1 MQTVI
6 TLKKM
11 RSQLYATNNRAQTI
25 GVMTRCLCCRC
36 QVRHKRNLCHL
47 QPVLF
52 NTGIFYVRAYLKC
65 YGFLKLFSHI
75 SQVKHTHVHVPFPK
89 LAGHENITNAC
100 LTCITCACREN
111 YFYLNDNDDDVDED
125 DDA

>member
-1 MQTVI
+1 
-6 TLKKM
+6 M

-52 NTGIFYVRAYLKC
+52 NTSIIYVPMCLCISMQFDYNI
-65 YGFLKLFSHI
+65 HI
-75 SQVKHTHVHVPFPK
+75 